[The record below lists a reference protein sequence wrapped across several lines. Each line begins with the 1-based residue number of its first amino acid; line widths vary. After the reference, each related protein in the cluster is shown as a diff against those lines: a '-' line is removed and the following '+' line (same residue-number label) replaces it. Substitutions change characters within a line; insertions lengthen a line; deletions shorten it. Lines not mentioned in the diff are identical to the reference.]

1 VGVERIRREDGGEDL
16 LIRLDDVQAALV
28 GADGAAM
35 AEDLWRALAALAEIR
50 IGGWDGSPAVTRAL
64 EAHRETA
71 GDMAARQADTVYR
84 IEQGLMPR
92 LEAIRTLALRALRA
106 SGASYAELG
115 AAMGVPRS
123 TAQSRWARIASTE
136 HPAEEWARTGG
147 PFPQAPA
154 PGVPVCDHR
163 SVGID
168 IVRGDGAR
176 LLLERVRPPVGIAP
190 AAGHVD
196 DHGTPEDAAR
206 AETGEELGLTV
217 VSLRP
222 LTGGWLPNRCRRP
235 VAPGRRAGH
244 DWSIYAA
251 TVTGDLAPGADEARN
266 VGWRTPAEI
275 QRLAERT
282 VAHAHG
288 RVSALDFANEPG
300 LEPVWVHWYAR
311 LGVIRVSEADLEAV
325 TALFTGRD

>member
-1 VGVERIRREDGGEDL
+1 MERVRRGDGGEDL
-16 LIRLDDVQAALV
+16 VIRLDDVQAALV
-28 GADGAAM
+28 GADGVAM
-35 AEDLWRALAALAEIR
+35 AGELWRVLAALAAIR
-50 IGGWDGSPAVTRAL
+50 IGAWDGSPDVARAL
-64 EAHRETA
+64 ESREETA
-71 GDMAARQADTVYR
+71 GDLAARQADTVYQ

-92 LEAIRTLALRALRA
+92 LEAIRALALRALRA
-106 SGASYAELG
+106 GGASYAELA
-115 AAMGVPRS
+115 AAMGVSRS

-136 HPAEEWARTGG
+136 HPAEEWARSGS

-154 PGVPVCDHR
+154 PGGPVCDHR

-176 LLLERVRPPVGIAP
+176 LMLERVRPPFGIAP

-222 LTGGWLPNRCRRP
+222 LTGGWLPNRCRRR
-235 VAPGRRAGH
+235 VAPGRRTGH

-251 TVTGDLAPGADEARN
+251 TVTGDLAPGTDEARN

-282 VAHAHG
+282 VAHARG
-288 RVSALDFANEPG
+288 RISAIDFNDDPG

-311 LGVIRVSEADLEAV
+311 LGVIDVTEADLEAV
-325 TALFTGRD
+325 TRLFTG